1 VLGEEHPDTLIAIS
15 NMGFLLR
22 AEGKLEEA
30 EPYHREALTKF
41 RRVLGHEHAETLIS
55 IDNLGSLL
63 SSQGQYAA
71 AEAMLL
77 PGAAIAAARLP
88 MGHDVRLRLTRTIT
102 KLYDGWNAAEPGKGY
117 DARAAEWNVKLE
129 AMVKPADQP
138 APDAK

>member
-22 AEGKLEEA
+22 AEGKLDEA
-30 EPYHREALTKF
+30 EPYYREALAKY
-41 RRVLGHEHAETLIS
+41 RRVLGNEHAETLIS
-55 IDNLGSLL
+55 MDNLGSLL

-71 AEAMLL
+71 AEALPL

-102 KLYDGWNAAEPGKGY
+102 KLYGAWNTAQPGKGY
-117 DARAAEWNVKLE
+117 DARAAEWNDKLE
-129 AMVKPADQP
+129 AMARSADQP